1 MAPEAIPDIIS
12 GIRTA
17 CSRSSI
23 GMATYKC
30 RYTSSFIYLLQI
42 GREGARGARGARGA
56 HFTR

>member
-12 GIRTA
+12 DTA

-23 GMATYKC
+23 GMATYKY
-30 RYTSSFIYLLQI
+30 RYRSSFIYLLQI
-42 GREGARGARGARGA
+42 GREGARGASGA

>member
-12 GIRTA
+12 GRA

-56 HFTR
+56 YFTR